1 VHLWRD
7 GNVVLAFSVQAYG
20 RRGDVC
26 HQRLPDQAFALASVA
41 LAIVHWAL
49 ALSGRVVV
57 GVAGSWAV
65 AMTSLIMTIGVEY
78 LAAASTLQTAPTR
91 SGIMLVQILRPVQ
104 ILTVGGTAC
113 ALSVLAWQL
122 VRRRL
127 SVGAH
132 VMARGFVV
140 LGLAGLVFS
149 CAVLAL
155 RQAGVLAAPVGLEQT
170 AGVIAELTVDLW
182 ISSAVLLLGAVS
194 HAVSSR
200 FRDQPSAA

>member
-1 VHLWRD
+1 MPLCIYGVMAMLCWLSPSRLMVD
-7 GNVVLAFSVQAYG
+7 EETFVINVF
-20 RRGDVC
+20 
-26 HQRLPDQAFALASVA
+26 PTKAFALARVA

-49 ALSGRVVV
+49 AISGRVVV

-65 AMTSLIMTIGVEY
+65 AMTSLIMTIVVEY

-91 SGIMLVQILRPVQ
+91 SGIMLVQVLRPVQ

-149 CAVLAL
+149 CACWRCGRRVCWQRRWDSNR
-155 RQAGVLAAPVGLEQT
+155 RQA
-170 AGVIAELTVDLW
+170 
-182 ISSAVLLLGAVS
+182 
-194 HAVSSR
+194 
-200 FRDQPSAA
+200 